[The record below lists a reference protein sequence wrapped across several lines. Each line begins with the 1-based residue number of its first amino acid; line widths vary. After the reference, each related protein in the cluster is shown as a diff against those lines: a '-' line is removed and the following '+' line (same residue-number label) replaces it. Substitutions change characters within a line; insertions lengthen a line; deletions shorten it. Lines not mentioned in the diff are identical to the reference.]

1 MMRTGWWNVIFTIT
15 LDGEEVSFEDLGES
29 TQEYILTLIR
39 EDYTNG
45 EVFDEDKS
53 GWWSVEFETT
63 LEGED
68 IRFDELSDVSIEHI
82 LEQIGE
88 GYTNGEIIEED

>member
-15 LDGEEVSFEDLGES
+15 LDGEEVSFEGLGES
-29 TQEYILTLIR
+29 AQEYILTLIR

-63 LEGED
+63 LEGEN